1 MRSFTS
7 QIPEKESLKDITK
20 ESSQLALPLKRGWG
34 LGLSLAKRIVNEY
47 HSGNIRVLKAHKIK
61 ALAL

>member
-20 ESSQLALPLKRGWG
+20 ESSQLALPLKKEGG
-34 LGLSLAKRIVNEY
+34 VLASHWQSELLMNTIVET
-47 HSGNIRVLKAHKIK
+47 LEF
-61 ALAL
+61 